1 MLIDAG
7 GTVSVHATSSGRAVL
22 GPIALDAEL
31 LSDCNQLVR
40 RVVTLSPDGRR
51 LAVHFP
57 GRVHKETWVYDV
69 DTGRRLAMAS
79 LSNGRLTS
87 LAFSPD
93 STRLLSAAT
102 DTLARVWDARTGKPI
117 SPPMRHP
124 TFLWRATFAPD
135 GRLVVTLD
143 GTHVRLWD
151 SATGDLL
158 TQELPHRLGFRA
170 DVWVSRDGRRI
181 VGLAP
186 GGSAQQWELPT
197 FRTATDRVISLV
209 QLLTGQQV
217 DGSDG
222 IAPLEQS
229 AFLDAPEDYRRA
241 WLSWRGLGDDPTAP
255 FSAEG
260 EKNEG
265 GRSAMSSRD
274 GPGFT
279 GGLREASA
287 AAARELALGRTH
299 VALGHL
305 VTLSAANPGDT
316 ELALRVGALQAW
328 FGQDKEFA
336 DTCRRALDFA
346 TGTFDPPTA
355 ERTAKICCLRPTQDK
370 TRLGSALARAREAVD
385 LGKNHNWLPWFQ
397 MALGMAEFRSGH
409 FAEADAALF
418 AAATGGKDDPRV
430 VGTSAFYRAMS
441 LFRQG
446 KEQEAL
452 QLTTRAASEMKP
464 LPKDENNPLTDNAGH
479 DDLIVWM
486 AYKEARALI
495 KPEPAPAAPAQPRRK

>member
-1 MLIDAG
+1 
-7 GTVSVHATSSGRAVL
+7 
-22 GPIALDAEL
+22 
-31 LSDCNQLVR
+31 
-40 RVVTLSPDGRR
+40 
-51 LAVHFP
+51 
-57 GRVHKETWVYDV
+57 
-69 DTGRRLAMAS
+69 
-79 LSNGRLTS
+79 
-87 LAFSPD
+87 
-93 STRLLSAAT
+93 
-102 DTLARVWDARTGKPI
+102 
-117 SPPMRHP
+117 MRHP
-124 TFLWRATFAPD
+124 TFVWRATFASD

-158 TQELPHRLGFRA
+158 TQELPHQLGFGA

-186 GGSAQQWELPT
+186 GGAAQQWELPT

-217 DGSDG
+217 DATDG

-229 AFLDAPEDYRRA
+229 AFLDAPDDYRRA
-241 WLSWRGLGDDPTAP
+241 WLSWRGPGDDPTVP
-255 FSAEG
+255 SSALY
-260 EKNEG
+260 EKNEAR
-265 GRSAMSSRD
+265 RSAMSSTD

-287 AAARELALGRTH
+287 AAARELALGHTQG
-299 VALGHL
+299 ALGHL

-336 DTCRRALDFA
+336 DTCRRALNFA
-346 TGTFDPPTA
+346 SGTFDPPTA

-370 TRLGSALARAREAVD
+370 TRLGSALALARNAVD
-385 LGKNHNWLPWFQ
+385 LGKNNEWLSWFQ
-397 MALGMAEFRSGH
+397 MALGMAEYRSGH

-418 AAATGGKDDPRV
+418 AAATGGKDNPRV
-430 VGTSAFYRAMS
+430 VGTSAFYRAMC

-446 KEQEAL
+446 KEKEAH
-452 QLTTRAASEMKP
+452 QLTIEAASEMKP
-464 LPKDENNPLTDNAGH
+464 LPTDEKNPLSGNAGH

-486 AYKEARALI
+486 AYKEAKALI
-495 KPEPAPAAPAQPRRK
+495 KPGPATAAPANQGPSDRGAMLPNGSAGSPRAGPPFRRRHAPGATVRGGRPGRSPRAGAVPPPAPPAPPATGPASAGP